1 MSTLYEKFGGE
12 ESIAKVVDYFYDLV
26 MADET
31 VNKFFEHTDMKKQRT
46 HQTKFI
52 SYALGGPNQYTG
64 GAMSKV
70 HTGMNLQPVHFD
82 AIVKHLREALLHF
95 GISEADAGQALE
107 KVEALRGDIIYK

>member
-26 MADET
+26 MADDS
-31 VNKFFEHTDMKKQRT
+31 VNHFFEHTDMKKQRA

-52 SYALGGPNQYTG
+52 SYALGGPNQYSG
-64 GAMSKV
+64 GAMAKV
-70 HTGMNLQPVHFD
+70 HAGMNLQPEHFD

-95 GISEADAGQALE
+95 GISEQDATEALN
-107 KVEALRGDIIYK
+107 KVETLRGDIIYK